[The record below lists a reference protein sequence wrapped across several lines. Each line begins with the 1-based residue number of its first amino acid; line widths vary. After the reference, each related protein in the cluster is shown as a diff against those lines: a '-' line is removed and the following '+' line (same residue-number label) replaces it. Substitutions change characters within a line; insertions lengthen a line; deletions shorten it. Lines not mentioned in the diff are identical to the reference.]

1 MHSHLNIVELHTY
14 NFASEIFVCYRLSYR
29 MWRPIKA
36 IFLAA
41 ASVIA
46 VPYAIA
52 VLANILYGWPLGPR
66 RYHRALHPLK
76 VLALNYAVVRQLSK
90 VRYLGLALRWR
101 QFYVNAP
108 PTKLLRVTIQFY
120 SKLNVAYW

>member
-1 MHSHLNIVELHTY
+1 
-14 NFASEIFVCYRLSYR
+14 

-101 QFYVNAP
+101 QFYVNVVRSRWR
-108 PTKLLRVTIQFY
+108 RVD
-120 SKLNVAYW
+120 L